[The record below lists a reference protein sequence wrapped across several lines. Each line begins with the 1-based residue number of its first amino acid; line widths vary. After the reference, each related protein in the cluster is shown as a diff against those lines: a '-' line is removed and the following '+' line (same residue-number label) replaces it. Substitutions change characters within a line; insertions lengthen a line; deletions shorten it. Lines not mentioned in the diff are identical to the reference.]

1 MTPATLV
8 YTRAE
13 LGVDAPVVQIE
24 LHVSGG
30 LPRFTVVGLPDS
42 AGREAKERVRAALEN
57 CQFSL
62 PRKAFLVNL
71 APADLSKEGGRF
83 DLPIAIGLL
92 ATCGLL
98 SDDARE
104 QLSKYEFIGELGL
117 YGELRPVRGV
127 LPAAM
132 AVFHTGR
139 TLIVPTENLA
149 EASLAAGGKVLGAKR
164 LTDVVAHLASNG
176 NLDASL
182 QAPRRL
188 IASYP
193 DLADVRGQESARRA
207 LEVAAAGGHNLIFV
221 GPPGTGKTMLA
232 TRLPGLLPELDV
244 DAASEVANV
253 YSVSHGRFDVSTWR
267 QRPFRAPH
275 HSASYAAMV
284 GGGPHPRPGELS
296 LAHHGVLFLDEM
308 PEFSRR
314 VLEVLREP
322 LESRLVSIS
331 RASYKVDLPAEIL
344 LVAAMNP
351 CHCGYLGDGTDRCEC
366 TPGQIARYRNRVS
379 GPLLDRIDLHV
390 EVPQQSITA
399 LRRASPGESS
409 AVVRERVLLAR
420 ERQLIRAGVLNAR
433 LDVQTLEN
441 DCRLGDDQADLLETA
456 SDRLGLS
463 ARACNRVLKVARTI
477 ADLEGS
483 PKIDAPH
490 LLEAIGYR
498 VLDRVP

>member
-8 YTRAE
+8 HTRAE
-13 LGVDAPVVQIE
+13 LGVDAPSVQIE
-24 LHVSGG
+24 LHVTGG
-30 LPRFTVVGLPDS
+30 LPRFTIVGLPDS

-57 CQFSL
+57 CHFSL
-62 PRKAFLVNL
+62 PRKAFVVNL
-71 APADLSKEGGRF
+71 APADLYKEGGRF
-83 DLPIAIGLL
+83 DLPVAIGLL

-98 SDDARE
+98 SDDALG

-117 YGELRPVRGV
+117 YGELRPVRGA

-132 AVFHTGR
+132 AVMQTGR
-139 TLIVPTENLA
+139 TLVVPSENFA
-149 EASLAAGGKVLGAKR
+149 EASLAASGSVLGAKR
-164 LTDVVAHLASNG
+164 LTDVVAHLSSNG
-176 NLDASL
+176 DLDTSL
-182 QAPRRL
+182 KSAPRL
-188 IASYP
+188 TVSYP

-207 LEVAAAGGHNLIFV
+207 LEVAAAGGHNIIFV

-232 TRLPGLLPELDV
+232 TRLPGLLPELED
-244 DAASEVANV
+244 DAAAEVANV
-253 YSVSHGRFDVSTWR
+253 YSVSHGRFDVSRWR

-351 CHCGYLGDGTDRCEC
+351 CHCGYLGDGTGRCEC

-390 EVPQQSITA
+390 EVPQQSIMA
-399 LRRASPGESS
+399 LRRAPLGESS
-409 AVVRERVLLAR
+409 AVVRERVLRAR
-420 ERQLIRAGVLNAR
+420 QCQHLRAGVLNAR
-433 LDVQTLEN
+433 LDVQTLEQ
-441 DCRLGDDQADLLETA
+441 DCQLGDEQADLLETA
-456 SDRLGLS
+456 ADRLGLS

-477 ADLEGS
+477 ADLDDA
-483 PKIDAPH
+483 PDIDAPH

>member
-13 LGVDAPVVQIE
+13 LGVDAPLVQIE

-42 AGREAKERVRAALEN
+42 AGREAKRTGSSRAGE
-57 CQFSL
+57 
-62 PRKAFLVNL
+62 
-71 APADLSKEGGRF
+71 
-83 DLPIAIGLL
+83 LPILAAQESVFSQPCTGRPVQRRRAVRLASAIGLL

-132 AVFHTGR
+132 AVIHTGR

-188 IASYP
+188 TASYP

-244 DAASEVANV
+244 DAASE
-253 YSVSHGRFDVSTWR
+253 
-267 QRPFRAPH
+267 
-275 HSASYAAMV
+275 
-284 GGGPHPRPGELS
+284 GGLT
-296 LAHHGVLFLDEM
+296 
-308 PEFSRR
+308 
-314 VLEVLREP
+314 
-322 LESRLVSIS
+322 
-331 RASYKVDLPAEIL
+331 
-344 LVAAMNP
+344 
-351 CHCGYLGDGTDRCEC
+351 C
-366 TPGQIARYRNRVS
+366 
-379 GPLLDRIDLHV
+379 
-390 EVPQQSITA
+390 
-399 LRRASPGESS
+399 
-409 AVVRERVLLAR
+409 
-420 ERQLIRAGVLNAR
+420 IR
-433 LDVQTLEN
+433 
-441 DCRLGDDQADLLETA
+441 
-456 SDRLGLS
+456 
-463 ARACNRVLKVARTI
+463 
-477 ADLEGS
+477 
-483 PKIDAPH
+483 
-490 LLEAIGYR
+490 
-498 VLDRVP
+498 